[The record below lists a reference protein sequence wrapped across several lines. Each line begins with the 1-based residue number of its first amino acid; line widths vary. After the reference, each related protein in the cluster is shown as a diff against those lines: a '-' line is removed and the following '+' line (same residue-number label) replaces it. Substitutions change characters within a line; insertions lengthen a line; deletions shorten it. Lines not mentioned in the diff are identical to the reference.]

1 MDHYVAQ
8 SVIEDLKMFVVHKEK
23 ELLDLQID
31 MINDNTIKINQ
42 LTYEINELKMQIR
55 YHENMISD
63 IMKSK
68 SCCTG
73 CCCYY

>member
-8 SVIEDLKMFVVHKEK
+8 SVIEDLRMFVIHKEK
-23 ELLDLQID
+23 ELINLQID
-31 MINDNTIKINQ
+31 LSNDNTIKINQ
-42 LTYEINELKMQIR
+42 LTYEISELKMQIQ

-63 IMKSK
+63 IMNSK
-68 SCCTG
+68 SCCNG